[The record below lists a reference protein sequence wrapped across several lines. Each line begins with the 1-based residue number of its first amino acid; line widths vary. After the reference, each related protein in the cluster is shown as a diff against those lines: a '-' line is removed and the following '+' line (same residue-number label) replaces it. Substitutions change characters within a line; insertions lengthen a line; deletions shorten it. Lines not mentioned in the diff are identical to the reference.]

1 MAREILIQVY
11 HKEERAAGSAW
22 ESVWDNN
29 GYWVPTDVRKCWKT
43 GTSLKPWIEKRLQKK
58 FSGPKDIA
66 RFLCKHSEQ
75 IAKQLWA

>member
-11 HKEERAAGSAW
+11 HKEERAAGSVW

-29 GYWVPTDVRKCWKT
+29 GYWVPVDTQ
-43 GTSLKPWIEKRLQKK
+43 TSKKPWIEKSVQKK